1 MHKSARIFR
10 GRRDGVDIESL
21 PLRRPVRGCSR
32 NLSIGRIGAMKLHG
46 LGVCFAAAIAL
57 TSQTAGAQVIR
68 GCPGGQGIQGID
80 FSRHALICVPISAAV
95 DLPGEAAARS
105 AADAALQTNIN
116 TEAASRSGMDATLLD
131 AISAETA
138 ARKTADEELPDRLDV
153 TILKGSYA
161 FSGATTCLNSSKGFV
176 DPGNADPEKRN
187 FSPLLEPIGPGVLP
201 TVVAAS
207 SQSVQGVRTFDGN
220 GRGNV
225 SGIVHNINYPP
236 LLYFLDSPSL
246 TPFNNAGTANTS
258 TLRGTFSYEV
268 TPEGML
274 IITDD
279 PSDGEVT
286 TGNPSILHWKVSA
299 RNVPKTSAKLAK
311 DLKTISTTHAD
322 MGMEILVVTSPD
334 GATVRTNPRICH
346 RERMLLKLKG

>member
-1 MHKSARIFR
+1 M
-10 GRRDGVDIESL
+10 SL
-21 PLRRPVRGCSR
+21 RW
-32 NLSIGRIGAMKLHG
+32 
-46 LGVCFAAAIAL
+46 LGVSFAFTLALAAQPAGAAQDVACPEGQAIRAIADKTAVCVPVPPPANLDSLNAAI
-57 TSQTAGAQVIR
+57 G
-68 GCPGGQGIQGID
+68 
-80 FSRHALICVPISAAV
+80 
-95 DLPGEAAARS
+95 
-105 AADAALQTNIN
+105 
-116 TEAASRSGMDATLLD
+116 
-131 AISAETA
+131 AETA
-138 ARKTADEELPDRLDV
+138 ARKAADEELPDRLDV
-153 TILKGSYA
+153 TILTGSYA

-176 DPGNADPEKRN
+176 DPNNADPEKRN
-187 FSPLLEPIGPGVLP
+187 FSPLLEPSGPGVLP

-220 GRGNV
+220 GRGTI

-236 LLYFLDSPSL
+236 LLYFLDSPAF
-246 TPFNNAGTANTS
+246 TPFSNAGTANTS

-286 TGNPSILHWKVSA
+286 AGNPSILHWNVSA